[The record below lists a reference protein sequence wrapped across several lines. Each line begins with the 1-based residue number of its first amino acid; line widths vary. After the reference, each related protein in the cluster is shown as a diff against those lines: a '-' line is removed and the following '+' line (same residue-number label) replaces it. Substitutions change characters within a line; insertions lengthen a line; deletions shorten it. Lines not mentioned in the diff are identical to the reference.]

1 LRHQEKG
8 PLQLIYERLYV
19 VVIASV
25 VAVAAAWLIAG
36 SMNPVYR
43 SQARCFMP
51 TKADV
56 VSLTSEETNLP
67 DGPRIPMAVEEL
79 QASLLGVLRGADL
92 RQQVAAGIEGRS
104 SLQLEKN
111 VDFAIDKYNL
121 VTISVYDNE
130 AAMAQR
136 IAQTF
141 LKSFRD
147 RLDETTK
154 SSIRENADMLEAAAK
169 VTLAEVERVERA
181 RQEFLSGQGTVD
193 YATQFDLIAGQVKA
207 ATQKVDDLNAR
218 LASMETGLDEVIRQ
232 RAALPDS
239 ANPEAF
245 VPRGLSKVSNPALAA
260 LKERHRAL
268 TSELALLKL
277 QYVEGPNEHVAL
289 TSKRTEVG
297 VVAGLIAAEEER
309 IAGSE
314 EFGPHPMSEQL
325 DSRIVDF
332 RTQISS
338 AQAERRAVA
347 AQLVAAQLEF
357 QKLPEDALKLEDFNS
372 ELSILKQTLSN
383 QRTRLAEFELY
394 LKRTSSFLVTAETP
408 SLPVEP
414 WFPNMPLIMVAA
426 ALLGLVFSI
435 TAAVAMAQ
443 VAHFRQEALW

>member
-1 LRHQEKG
+1 MRHQEKG
-8 PLQLIYERLYV
+8 PLQLVYERLYV
-19 VVIASV
+19 VAIATL

-36 SMNPVYR
+36 RMPPVYR

-56 VSLTSEETNLP
+56 VSLTSEENNLP

-104 SLQLEKN
+104 SKQLEKN

-121 VTISVYDNE
+121 VTISVYDIE
-130 AAMAQR
+130 APMAQR
-136 IAQTF
+136 IAHTF
-141 LKSFRD
+141 LKFFRD
-147 RLDETTK
+147 KLDETTK
-154 SSIRENADMLEAAAK
+154 ISIRENANMLETAATN
-169 VTLAEVERVERA
+169 TLAEVGRVERA
-181 RQEFLSGQGTVD
+181 RQEFLAGQGTVD
-193 YATQFDLIAGQVKA
+193 YGTQFELIAGKVKS
-207 ATQKVDDLNAR
+207 ATQKVDDLDAR
-218 LASMETGLDEVIRQ
+218 LAATETGLAEVLKQ

-239 ANPEAF
+239 ANSAAF
-245 VPRGLSKVSNPALAA
+245 VPRGLSKVSNPALEA
-260 LKERHRAL
+260 LKEKHRAL
-268 TSELALLKL
+268 TSEWALLKL
-277 QYVEGPNEHVAL
+277 EFVEGPNEHVAL
-289 TSKRTEVG
+289 PSKRAEIG
-297 VVAGLIAAEEER
+297 VVVDLIAAEEER

-338 AQAERRAVA
+338 TQAERAAVA
-347 AQLVAAQLEF
+347 AQLIAAQIEF
-357 QKLPEDALKLEDFNS
+357 QKLPEYALKLEDFNS
-372 ELSILKQTLSN
+372 ELTILKQTLSN

-394 LKRTSSFLVTAETP
+394 LKRTSSFLATAEDP

-414 WFPNMPLIMVAA
+414 WFPNMPLILVAA
-426 ALLGLVFSI
+426 AILGLVFSVTI
-435 TAAVAMAQ
+435 AVAMAQ